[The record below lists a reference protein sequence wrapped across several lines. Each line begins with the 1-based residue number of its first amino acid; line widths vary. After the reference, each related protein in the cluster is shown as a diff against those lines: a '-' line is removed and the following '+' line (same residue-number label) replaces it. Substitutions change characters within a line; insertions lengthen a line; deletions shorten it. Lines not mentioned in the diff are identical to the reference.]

1 MFKKIF
7 CISVLLFSTVLLYAD
22 VISFNASVDKKTVPL
37 NDSFI
42 YSIVISGDSSN
53 LPDHQVG
60 NMFDFNRFGTSTSQ
74 SMTIINGKYNVSV
87 TYRYTLG
94 PKKVGKFTIPP
105 ATIKYNG
112 KTYSTESIGIE
123 VTPATNI
130 HNTSSTSISSKQ
142 ANVRQRQHS
151 SQNPPGKAFVKA
163 SVNKKTVYEN
173 EKLTYKF
180 SFYRNID
187 LISNPEYYPPDFAG
201 FWNDGSKPKE
211 RYEVVDGANYHVD
224 ELETVLYPVGVG
236 VKTISP
242 TKLKISVID
251 FSGLDDDFFSVFS
264 NMGQGRNKI
273 LETNHIEVKVVAL
286 PKEGRPLDFS
296 GAVGDFKINASLDK
310 QTAQTNEPVTLT
322 ITIKGSGNMK
332 SVGNLH
338 FSGYNGFKKYDTV
351 VTNVSDTS
359 KEFKTIFIPQLPGD
373 KKIPAVSLSFFN
385 PAKKQYEIIK
395 AQPQTIAVTG
405 EPIYAHDSSNEDSGI
420 ETTRKDI
427 NYNKQVTNLKQFK
440 GHLIKKPSFYLV
452 FVPFII
458 LLFTIFAYKKIVANP
473 FRKRKDTSSTTKILK
488 LLKNAE
494 LEVSKNNLNLS
505 INLTYQA
512 LMEIITIKTGLVA
525 DSLSKDQINEKLLES
540 GADKLHITKIME
552 IYNNL
557 NFYKFASV
565 SLDEKSI
572 KILIDTTRTLVCVST
587 IKKQ

>member
-7 CISVLLFSTVLLYAD
+7 YILILLFSTVSLYAD

-42 YSIVISGDSSN
+42 YSIVIKGDSNN
-53 LPDHQVG
+53 LPDHQIG

-112 KTYSTESIGIE
+112 KTYSTESIEIE

-130 HNTSSTSISSKQ
+130 HSTSSISSKQ

-163 SVNKKTVYEN
+163 SVNKKIVYEN

-187 LISNPEYYPPDFAG
+187 LVSNPEYYPPDFAG

-211 RYEVVDGANYHVD
+211 RYEVVDGTNYHVD

-242 TKLKISVID
+242 TKLKISIID

-273 LETNHIEVKVVAL
+273 LETNPIEVKVVAL
-286 PKEGRPLDFS
+286 PKEGKPSDFS

-310 QTAQTNEPVTLT
+310 QTAQTSEPVTLT
-322 ITIKGSGNMK
+322 IIVKGNGNMK
-332 SVGNLH
+332 SVGNIH
-338 FSGYNGFKKYDTV
+338 FSDYNGFKKYDTV
-351 VTNVSDTS
+351 VAKVSDTS

-385 PAKKQYEIIK
+385 PTKKQYEIIK
-395 AQPQTIAVTG
+395 TQPQTVVVTG
-405 EPIYAHDSSNEDSGI
+405 EPIYVHDSSNEEPRI

-427 NYNKQVTNLKQFK
+427 NYNKQVKNLKPFK

-458 LLFTIFAYKKIVANP
+458 LLLTIFAYKKIATNP
-473 FRKRKDTSSTTKILK
+473 FRKRKDTSSRTKILK

-494 LEVSKNNLNLS
+494 LEASKNNVNLS
-505 INLTYQA
+505 VNLTYQA
-512 LMEIITIKTGLVA
+512 LMEIITIKTRLVA
-525 DSLSKDQINEKLLES
+525 DNLSKDQINEKLLES
-540 GADKLHITKIME
+540 GADKSYITKIME
-552 IYNNL
+552 IYDNI
-557 NFYKFASV
+557 NFYKFAAV

-572 KILIDTTRTLVCVST
+572 KILIDNTRTL
-587 IKKQ
+587 I